1 MSFNQA
7 ESHIVTANCPSP
19 SPATQ
24 PLQIADNGK
33 IRIGGA
39 CRILPPA
46 AKPAQ
51 VADSGRIRV
60 GGACRIL
67 PPGRGRA

>member
-1 MSFNQA
+1 MPLIQTGFPTVVVNSLPHSSAAQ
-7 ESHIVTANCPSP
+7 P
-19 SPATQ
+19 TQ
-24 PLQIADNGK
+24 VADTGK
-33 IRIGGA
+33 LRIGGS

-51 VADSGRIRV
+51 VADTGRIRM
-60 GGACRIL
+60 GGSCRIL

>member
-1 MSFNQA
+1 MSLNQA
-7 ESHIVTANCPSP
+7 EFPIVIVSNPSHPQAAQ
-19 SPATQ
+19 PAQ
-24 PLQIADNGK
+24 VADSGK
-33 IRIGGA
+33 LRIGGA

-46 AKPAQ
+46 TKPAQ
-51 VADSGRIRV
+51 VADTGRIRM